1 MSMKKKKIGIMGGT
15 FNPIHN
21 GHIALAKAAYEYC
34 NLDEVWFMPSGISY
48 QKNRS
53 EIVSGEHR
61 LKMTG
66 LAIEEYPYFSC
77 SDVEVRREG
86 NTYTADTL
94 RLLCDRYPEY
104 AFFFIMGADS
114 FLGLPHWQRP
124 DEIAKLC
131 TLTAVVR
138 DDVDV
143 TELKNQAEYVR
154 KTLNAQVVLVPFK
167 KVDIS
172 SSDIR
177 NKLQNHDSVIGLLP
191 DKVATYIRQNK
202 LYSKE

>member
-1 MSMKKKKIGIMGGT
+1 MSMNKKKIGIMGGT

-53 EIVSGEHR
+53 EIVTGEHR
-61 LKMTG
+61 LKMTE

-77 SDVEVRREG
+77 SDAEVRREG

-104 AFFFIMGADS
+104 AFFFI
-114 FLGLPHWQRP
+114 FLQSYFDMTKP
-124 DEIAKLC
+124 
-131 TLTAVVR
+131 
-138 DDVDV
+138 
-143 TELKNQAEYVR
+143 
-154 KTLNAQVVLVPFK
+154 
-167 KVDIS
+167 
-172 SSDIR
+172 
-177 NKLQNHDSVIGLLP
+177 LLLL
-191 DKVATYIRQNK
+191 I
-202 LYSKE
+202 